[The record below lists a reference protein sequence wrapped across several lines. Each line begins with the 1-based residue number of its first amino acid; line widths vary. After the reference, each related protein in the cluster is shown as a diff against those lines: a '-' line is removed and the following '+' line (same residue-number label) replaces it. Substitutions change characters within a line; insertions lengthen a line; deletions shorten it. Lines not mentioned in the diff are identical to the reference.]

1 MSMITV
7 GFTPAEAKGLTNG
20 DKIYHVVKKTRYTV
34 FGHGRM
40 QVAGEW
46 QDAVIYCGDHSGY
59 YARAYTDFHN
69 FIFESDAAP
78 YEAQQRD
85 LAAKRMNDTIAART
99 GTPTP
104 LVVPVPLGSA
114 DFKVKTDDPRFGRP
128 IQLSGM
134 MDANEMTQ
142 ISRKV
147 TEEQNPDSF
156 IPATDGTLN
165 YEVKIADLRIDGRP
179 IQLSGMM
186 DGTEMIRI
194 SRKVAGEQNPAS
206 FVPADDILATL
217 RSGGVERYHAQP
229 DVPAQSTAEHMWGV
243 AILMLK
249 FYGRDL
255 STKLLAAALTH
266 DCGEVGIGDVPSPT
280 KRASPEVKETFDR
293 LEEEMLIKLGVNWV
307 GTLSE
312 EETLALKICDVLEGL
327 HYVTR
332 KLHVPNMR
340 VAKAWAE
347 YAATLPLNVAQK
359 KFVLACLNH
368 EEVVLIDR
376 SAFATKPQAVK

>member
-46 QDAVIYCGDHSGY
+46 QDAVIYHGGHSGY

-69 FIFESDAAP
+69 FIYESDAAL

-85 LAAKRMNDTIAART
+85 LAAKRMNDTIAA
-99 GTPTP
+99 GIDYKA
-104 LVVPVPLGSA
+104 A
-114 DFKVKTDDPRFGRP
+114 DVRISIGNQP
-128 IQLSGM
+128 IQLTGM
-134 MDANEMTQ
+134 MGATEMIS

-147 TEEQNPDSF
+147 TEERD
-156 IPATDGTLN
+156 
-165 YEVKIADLRIDGRP
+165 
-179 IQLSGMM
+179 
-186 DGTEMIRI
+186 
-194 SRKVAGEQNPAS
+194 PAS
-206 FVPADDILATL
+206 YIPADDVLATL

-293 LEEEMLIKLGVNWV
+293 LEKEMLIKLGVNWV

-332 KLHVPNMR
+332 KLRVPNMR

-359 KFVLACLNH
+359 KFVLACLNN

>member
-1 MSMITV
+1 MSLIQV
-7 GFTPAEAKGLTNG
+7 GFTPAEAKGLTHG

-46 QDAVIYCGDHSGY
+46 QDAVIYHGDHSGY
-59 YARAYTDFHN
+59 YTRAYTDFHN
-69 FIFESDAAP
+69 FIHEPDAAP
-78 YEAQQRD
+78 YEAQQRG
-85 LAAKRMNDTIAART
+85 LAAKRRNDTIAART
-99 GTPTP
+99 DIPTP

-114 DFKVKTDDPRFGRP
+114 DFKVKPADLRIGDQP

-134 MDANEMTQ
+134 MDASKMIH

-147 TEEQNPDSF
+147 TEEQS
-156 IPATDGTLN
+156 
-165 YEVKIADLRIDGRP
+165 
-179 IQLSGMM
+179 
-186 DGTEMIRI
+186 
-194 SRKVAGEQNPAS
+194 PAS
-206 FVPADDILATL
+206 YVPADDVLATL

-255 STKLLAAALTH
+255 SMKLLAAALTH

-312 EETLALKICDVLEGL
+312 EETIALKICDVLEGL

-332 KLHVPNMR
+332 KLRVPNMR

-359 KFVLACLNH
+359 KFVLACLNN
-368 EEVVLIDR
+368 EEVVLINR
-376 SAFATKPQAVK
+376 TAFATKPQAVK

>member
-7 GFTPAEAKGLTNG
+7 GFTPAEVAGLKHG
-20 DKIYHVVKKTRYTV
+20 DGLYHVKSKSHYTV
-34 FGHGRM
+34 FCHGRM
-40 QVAGEW
+40 QVRGLW
-46 QDAVIYCGDHSGY
+46 KDALCYRNGNDHY
-59 YARAYTDFHN
+59 FTRCYTDFAS
-69 FIFESDAAP
+69 FIPSEEAAS
-78 YEAQQRD
+78 YEAAQRDLEAQQLNET
-85 LAAKRMNDTIAART
+85 LAANGVPTSLRT
-99 GTPTP
+99 PK
-104 LVVPVPLGSA
+104 SA
-114 DFKVKTDDPRFGRP
+114 DAP
-128 IQLSGM
+128 
-134 MDANEMTQ
+134 N
-142 ISRKV
+142 
-147 TEEQNPDSF
+147 N
-156 IPATDGTLN
+156 GTLN
-165 YEVKIADLRIDGRP
+165 YEVKIADLRIGGRP

-186 DGTEMIRI
+186 DATEMIRI
-194 SRKVAGEQNPAS
+194 SRKVAEEQSPAS
-206 FVPADDILATL
+206 FIPADDVLATL

-280 KRASPEVKETFDR
+280 KRASPEVKATFDR

-312 EETLALKICDVLEGL
+312 EETIALKICDVLEGL

-332 KLHVPNMR
+332 KLRVPNMR

-359 KFVLACLNH
+359 KFVLACLNN

-376 SAFATKPQAVK
+376 SAFATQPQAVK